1 MRSGIDETLRV
12 LPDQQKKSNLTANVR
27 KNGWGRSHTLVDS
40 AVRRPITM
48 QEDRFVTTSA
58 RKLFVN
64 LAVRELD
71 KSKAFFGKLGFQ
83 FNPDFTDDNAASM
96 IVSDQAFVMLL
107 AEPFFKGFT
116 KRQIADTSTSTEALL
131 AVSCDSRDEVD
142 ALAQTAI
149 DAGGTPAMDP
159 QDHGFMYVRSFYDLD
174 GHHWEIF
181 WMDPA
186 AQKPS

>member
-1 MRSGIDETLRV
+1 ME
-12 LPDQQKKSNLTANVR
+12 
-27 KNGWGRSHTLVDS
+27 
-40 AVRRPITM
+40 

-71 KSKAFFGKLGFQ
+71 KSKAFFSKLGFE
-83 FNPDFTDDNAASM
+83 FNPDFTDENAACM
-96 IVSDQAFVMLL
+96 ILSDQSFVMLL

-116 KRQIADTSTSTEALL
+116 KRQIADTSTTTETLL
-131 AVSCDSRDEVD
+131 ALSADSREEVD
-142 ALAQTAI
+142 ALVRTAF
-149 DAGGTPAMDP
+149 DAGGVPAIDP

-174 GHHWEIF
+174 GHHWEIC

-186 AQKPS
+186 AQKQG